1 MTGSGL
7 TERLPRL
14 LSLVPYLLAR
24 PGIPLA
30 DVAADFG
37 IGERQLRRDLELL
50 WMCGLPGY
58 GPGDLVDLSFAGDTV
73 TVTEDAGMRRP
84 LRLTTAEGTALLVAL
99 RTLGDLPGMVDTNAV
114 LRATAKI
121 ERAVGDAGA
130 GGVAVEVS
138 RQEQA
143 TTAVIREGLEAGRAL
158 TIRYYTAGRD
168 DVTRRTVDP
177 MRLLLVEGRGYL
189 EAWCRR
195 AGAVRLFR
203 LDRVDDVAVLDE
215 PAAAPPDAEPTDLSA
230 GVFPARPE
238 HGSAV
243 LLLEPWARWVAEYY
257 PVEQVVELPAEPAD
271 GATGHD
277 HGTRGDGRARV
288 LLRYAD
294 PAWLV
299 RLVLGLGGGAR
310 ILEPAELAAE
320 VARRAAQALARA
332 DAETERGR
340 GDDGCRRGAGGARRR
355 GGAGAR
361 AGGPPA
367 RAPAGPERG
376 GAARGHR
383 DQARPA
389 PGDPRRAT
397 ASAPH
402 LRRSGPPPLGAADAT
417 ARWRP
422 RRRLGRNESPP
433 VRAGRPA
440 RNDPGGGSDAR
451 RLGMADHHRRAGA
464 ALRRQAAARDGTVG
478 GPVGPR
484 VQG

>member
-130 GGVAVEVS
+130 AGVAVEVS

-195 AGAVRLFR
+195 AGGRT
-203 LDRVDDVAVLDE
+203 DRPVGGGVPGAPRE
-215 PAAAPPDAEPTDLSA
+215 RQRGAAA
-230 GVFPARPE
+230 G
-238 HGSAV
+238 AV
-243 LLLEPWARWVAEYY
+243 
-257 PVEQVVELPAEPAD
+257 
-271 GATGHD
+271 GALG
-277 HGTRGDGRARV
+277 GRV
-288 LLRYAD
+288 L
-294 PAWLV
+294 P
-299 RLVLGLGGGAR
+299 
-310 ILEPAELAAE
+310 
-320 VARRAAQALARA
+320 
-332 DAETERGR
+332 
-340 GDDGCRRGAGGARRR
+340 
-355 GGAGAR
+355 GGAG
-361 AGGPPA
+361 
-367 RAPAGPERG
+367 G
-376 GAARGHR
+376 GAAR
-383 DQARPA
+383 
-389 PGDPRRAT
+389 
-397 ASAPH
+397 
-402 LRRSGPPPLGAADAT
+402 
-417 ARWRP
+417 
-422 RRRLGRNESPP
+422 
-433 VRAGRPA
+433 RAGR
-440 RNDPGGGSDAR
+440 RGD
-451 RLGMADHHRRAGA
+451 RA
-464 ALRRQAAARDGTVG
+464 
-478 GPVGPR
+478 
-484 VQG
+484 